1 MNIDMHCILISS
13 DNYSDIVVE
22 YLTNDTRVGR
32 ISIGK
37 LRDIEI
43 FIDKEVSKK
52 DWMKVF
58 SFMFIHGIQQ
68 LFPDMEKQKE
78 IYDNFKKSNY
88 YFDLFEDVTYW
99 NRMRKFI
106 TQDKVQIEY
115 FDEIRQQLIK

>member
-1 MNIDMHCILISS
+1 
-13 DNYSDIVVE
+13 
-22 YLTNDTRVGR
+22 
-32 ISIGK
+32 
-37 LRDIEI
+37 
-43 FIDKEVSKK
+43 
-52 DWMKVF
+52 
-58 SFMFIHGIQQ
+58 
-68 LFPDMEKQKE
+68 MEKQKE

>member
-1 MNIDMHCILISS
+1 
-13 DNYSDIVVE
+13 
-22 YLTNDTRVGR
+22 
-32 ISIGK
+32 
-37 LRDIEI
+37 
-43 FIDKEVSKK
+43 
-52 DWMKVF
+52 MKVF